1 MAAAWPA
8 ADAPILAGDYTLGQ
22 DPDVA
27 RTPWDDGMVRQERR
41 YSAALTVRQV
51 TALIADDAALARF
64 RAWARAQAHGWFA
77 WRDDDGVSRQ
87 ARVRG
92 GAGGIRYVAH
102 VRGGRRRW
110 EARCEIEGRR

>member
-8 ADAPILAGDYTLGQ
+8 ADAPILAGGYTLGQ

-51 TALIADDAALARF
+51 TALLADDAALARF
-64 RAWARAQAHGWFA
+64 RVWARAHAHGWFS
-77 WRDDDGVSRQ
+77 WPDDDGVSRQ

-102 VRGGRRRW
+102 VRGGLRHW